1 MAKHLLGGFNVL
13 SLETLESS
21 LLDVDMG
28 DEGVQLVGGVL
39 ILVTHAGKTDTHPV
53 GNMFDTL
60 APDSLVQSGV
70 DPHVLGA
77 HSLLGKLADLLD
89 GAGSAVLAANAV
101 QTLVQMHGVLAGNDL
116 DKILL

>member
-39 ILVTHAGKTDTHPV
+39 ILVTHAGKTDTHPEKWRIYQI
-53 GNMFDTL
+53 MSIT
-60 APDSLVQSGV
+60 
-70 DPHVLGA
+70 
-77 HSLLGKLADLLD
+77 
-89 GAGSAVLAANAV
+89 
-101 QTLVQMHGVLAGNDL
+101 
-116 DKILL
+116 